1 MMDMLLRT
9 HYEATH
15 DVVGRVK
22 IHRFVNPQ
30 CYSDGPEGEEYLMA
44 ESTVLDLVEN
54 NWARSK
60 MLLKDR
66 MIQSKDT
73 TLSELKDVAKAVARV
88 QDELRSSSSEV
99 LGKKM
104 EKIGS
109 ALDEARLMSNKILR
123 VGKGVYERR
132 NDGSLTTEEQLL
144 REAFASLVSLQH
156 ELKENCRFTRGSV
169 QSFGIGPVGVWLSAA
184 AWNNFVERR
193 FEAAYDKMQSELQTK
208 LVEYL
213 ADRDSGGSSS
223 YVNKKQEMGE
233 AIDFDDLSPD
243 LQNEFQLVQARAIE
257 DLGPLALERAIQMQC
272 IVQAD
277 GYPDRLTLL
286 RECVDNE
293 RRRLEAKKMLHSLNV
308 NIDRKQGKL
317 FNYSNSRSARERAR
331 SAFERLVK
339 GSHLSKVKQDSDSF
353 Q

>member
-1 MMDMLLRT
+1 VLSDLDEEEDDDDSVYDEEDDNMMDMLLRT

-15 DVVGRVK
+15 DVVGRVR

-30 CYSDGPEGEEYLMA
+30 CYNDGPEGEEYLMA

-54 NWARSK
+54 DRARTK

-66 MIQSKDT
+66 RIQSKDT
-73 TLSELKDVAKAVARV
+73 SLSGMEDVAKAVARV
-88 QDELRSSSSEV
+88 QEELRSSSSEV

-104 EKIGS
+104 EKLGS
-109 ALDEARLMSNKILR
+109 ALDEARSLSNKIL
-123 VGKGVYERR
+123 GN
-132 NDGSLTTEEQLL
+132 NDGSLTTEERLL
-144 REAFASLVSLQH
+144 RESFASLVTLQH
-156 ELKENCRFTRGSV
+156 ELKEDCRFTRVSV
-169 QSFGIGPVGVWLSAA
+169 QSFGRGPVGVWLSAA
-184 AWNNFVERR
+184 AWSNFVERR
-193 FEAAYDKMQSELQTK
+193 FEAAYDQMQSELQTK

-213 ADRDSGGSSS
+213 ADRDSMESS
-223 YVNKKQEMGE
+223 KKQEIGE
-233 AIDFDDLSPD
+233 AIDLDDLSPD
-243 LQNEFQLVQARAIE
+243 LQCEFQLVQARAIE

-277 GYPDRLTLL
+277 SYPDRLTLL

-317 FNYSNSRSARERAR
+317 FNYSNSRSAREGQG
-331 SAFERLVK
+331 L
-339 GSHLSKVKQDSDSF
+339 HLKDW
-353 Q
+353 

>member
-1 MMDMLLRT
+1 
-9 HYEATH
+9 
-15 DVVGRVK
+15 
-22 IHRFVNPQ
+22 
-30 CYSDGPEGEEYLMA
+30 MA

-66 MIQSKDT
+66 RIQSKDT

-132 NDGSLTTEEQLL
+132 NDGSLMTEEQLL
-144 REAFASLVSLQH
+144 REAFASLVTLQH
-156 ELKENCRFTRGSV
+156 ELKEDCRFTRGSV

-317 FNYSNSRSARERAR
+317 FNYSNSRSVRERAR
-331 SAFERLVK
+331 SAFERLGK
-339 GSHLSKVKQDSDSF
+339 GIIYQKTSKIVIHSNDGNGR
-353 Q
+353 